1 MLELLRFKGV
11 LMNKFKGYIF
21 LLLFCVVGN
30 CFSQNSIKKDKQQ
43 TQFFYAQLNLHGG
56 YINDIN
62 GNRWDLANRSP
73 HNQLA
78 FQYFG
83 KRKKLLQ
90 KGYVKQLSLSAYKVR
105 LSIPF
110 IKGINDVGN
119 KEAEFR
125 VQLLDTWLK
134 FDTKWDRT
142 YFWIGNKGIPYGH
155 NPKLDP
161 VSDFMTNLTKMDY
174 GFVQDLGMFFRTPIS
189 EKLDIEFSLTAGG
202 WLSKPMLVCDN
213 LLSSNNQ
220 SAKATVSFAN
230 YDYNNTWLASGRMG
244 TPTFKKNEFGLIMAS
259 GKISNTLVKNDL
271 LQINRLGADW
281 VYKHKE
287 TVKLSNQL
295 VFGYNTSAIEGNL
308 TSFHS
313 QTAVDV
319 FLNGRVFV
327 STSFAYNY
335 YNVSKLGSYH
345 ANYINANSITYSFSP
360 HTRLRLNHYYS
371 AVKEANEKQ
380 WGMFL
385 QFVTGFGKRP

>member
-1 MLELLRFKGV
+1 MR
-11 LMNKFKGYIF
+11 KFKYCFF
-21 LLLFCVVGN
+21 LVLLCGFGS
-30 CFSQNSIKKDKQQ
+30 CFSQNAIKKDKQQ
-43 TQFFYAQLNLHGG
+43 TQFFYVQLNLHGG
-56 YINDIN
+56 YISDLN

-105 LSIPF
+105 FSIPF
-110 IKGINDVGN
+110 IKGINNFGD

-125 VQLLDTWLK
+125 IQLLDTWLK

-189 EKLDIEFSLTAGG
+189 EKLDIEFSITSGG

-213 LLSSNNQ
+213 LMSTNDQ
-220 SAKATVSFAN
+220 KAKATFSFAN
-230 YDYNNTWLASGRMG
+230 YDYNNTWLASGRIG
-244 TPTFKKNEFGLIMAS
+244 TPTFKKNEFGLILAS
-259 GKISNTLVKNDL
+259 GKINNTLIKEDL

-281 VYKHKE
+281 VYKYKE

-295 VFGYNTSAIEGNL
+295 VFGYNTSNMEGNL

-313 QTAVDV
+313 QTALDV

-335 YNVSKLGSYH
+335 YNVPDFNSYH

-371 AVKEANEKQ
+371 EVREANEKQ